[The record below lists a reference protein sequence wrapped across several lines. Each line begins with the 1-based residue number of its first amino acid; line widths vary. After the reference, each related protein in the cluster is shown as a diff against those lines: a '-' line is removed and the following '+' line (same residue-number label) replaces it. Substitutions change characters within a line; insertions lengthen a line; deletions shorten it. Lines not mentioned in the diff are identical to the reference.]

1 MRKIFHG
8 HILMELRGRK
18 RGFVVQG
25 KLYFYQIT
33 NGLVLKLAW
42 GRERIIFS
50 EISALRLLLFLDL
63 ERGINDL

>member
-1 MRKIFHG
+1 MTKIFHG

-42 GRERIIFS
+42 GREGIIFLKLVHLDYFCFWIWS
-50 EISALRLLLFLDL
+50 EA
-63 ERGINDL
+63 